1 MWFDNWK
8 FRSGRQLRTYW
19 DFGRVCSILE
29 HGRVLRPKG
38 LTYG

>member
-8 FRSGRQLRTYW
+8 FRSGRQLRTYL
-19 DFGRVCSILE
+19 GGVCSILE
-29 HGRVLRPKG
+29 HGRVLLPKG